1 METEAC
7 VNSQDAK
14 LRRLR
19 VKLQNSNFRV
29 PFMGTR
35 GRGATSVTSGM
46 VIGSASAQNCFL
58 VQK

>member
-14 LRRLR
+14 LKRLR

-35 GRGATSVTSGM
+35 GRGATSV
-46 VIGSASAQNCFL
+46 IGSASAQNCFL